1 VRERQNRSDREWV
14 LERVL
19 VLVRQSKKERPERQ
33 MLHKELGQ
41 DKKAEEHMLALV
53 ELVLSRKQSGVEQVG
68 KMAEEQQERKTVQE
82 LERKMVE
89 ERKTAQEL
97 GHKMAEERKTAQ
109 ELEHKMVEERKTA
122 QELEHMMAEERKK
135 AGEER
140 KIAEKELGRKMV
152 EERKTVGVES
162 RLAEELGDRP
172 VAAGKPK

>member
-1 VRERQNRSDREWV
+1 V

-68 KMAEEQQERKTVQE
+68 KMAEEQQERKTAQE

-97 GHKMAEERKTAQ
+97 GHKM
-109 ELEHKMVEERKTA
+109 V
-122 QELEHMMAEERKK
+122 EERKK

-140 KIAEKELGRKMV
+140 KIAEKELGRKTV

-162 RLAEELGDRP
+162 RLVEELGDRP
-172 VAAGKPK
+172 VVAGKPK